1 MWIKNNSNFED
12 HTLLCLYLS
21 ASLSLAGTGAT
32 KMSRGHSRWCSRRGK
47 RLLLIWH
54 LYQNYKRCSR
64 RKSVWVHPI
73 FTKSLLFVIA
83 SFIYCITDRY
93 SRCAADIRNAFKDY
107 SCTPAGEVQWQYNY
121 VRRTSSQSFWNI
133 NFTTDTILLI
143 MS

>member
-32 KMSRGHSRWCSRRGK
+32 KMSRGRSRWCSRRGK

-54 LYQNYKRCSR
+54 LYQNYKWCSR

-73 FTKSLLFVIA
+73 FTRSLLFVLHPL
-83 SFIYCITDRY
+83 FIVLPTDIQGVLLTYAMHSKITLVHRQEKSSGNIIMCEEHPLNHFETLILQQTLYC
-93 SRCAADIRNAFKDY
+93 
-107 SCTPAGEVQWQYNY
+107 
-121 VRRTSSQSFWNI
+121 
-133 NFTTDTILLI
+133 
-143 MS
+143 